1 MITDSEILFWM
12 SLSGVSISKQSKAIK
27 HCKSVS
33 GVWNSIGKDAALDE
47 IFKDKA
53 EILKR
58 YHSEHYISDCLERL
72 NQLKIKVMSIYN
84 PFYGNLLRQPEV
96 SAPYIL
102 YYKGNARLFD
112 SDCIAVVGT
121 RACSEYGKQMATKI
135 ASELAENG
143 ITVVSGLATGIDSYA
158 HAAALDVKGK
168 TIAVLGSGLNKV
180 SPVGNARLMERI
192 LENDGA
198 VLSEYLPNMIATKYT
213 FPERNRLISG
223 LSKGVCVVEAGKKS
237 GALITA
243 EYASEQN
250 RDVFAV
256 PGNVGNLRSEG
267 TNNLLYEG
275 ALIARNGSDILLHYG
290 IKIKQTS
297 ESKTDGLD
305 EESKKIF
312 DMFQFEDAISFDDI
326 VEKLEMSPSVVSVK
340 LTELEMNGLIKKVA
354 TNEFAKSLN

>member
-1 MITDSEILFWM
+1 MITDSEILFWL
-12 SLSGVSISKQSKAIK
+12 SLTGVSISKQSKAIK

-33 GVWNSIGKDAALDE
+33 GVWNSIGKDDALDI
-47 IFKDKA
+47 IFKDKS

-58 YHSEHYISDCLERL
+58 YHSEQYIADCLGRL
-72 NQLKIKVMSIYN
+72 NELKIKVMSIYN

-112 SDCIAVVGT
+112 SECFAVVGT
-121 RACSEYGKQMATKI
+121 RACSAYGKQMASKI
-135 ASELAENG
+135 AGELAENG

-158 HAAALDVKGK
+158 HSAALEAKGK
-168 TIAVLGSGLNKV
+168 TVAVLGSGLNKV
-180 SPVGNARLMERI
+180 SPVANAQLMERI
-192 LENDGA
+192 IENGGA
-198 VLSEYLPNMIATKYT
+198 VLSEYLPNVVATKYT

-223 LSKGVCVVEAGKKS
+223 LSKGVCVVEAGQKS

-243 EYASEQN
+243 RYALDQN

-275 ALIARNGSDILLHYG
+275 ALVARNGKDILTHYG
-290 IKIKQTS
+290 IEVKCTS
-297 ESKTDGLD
+297 PERIEKMD
-305 EESKKIF
+305 EEAKKIYGI
-312 DMFQFEDAISFDDI
+312 FQTEDTVSFDDI
-326 VEKLEMSPSVVSVK
+326 VEKLALSPAFVSVK
-340 LTELEMNGLIKKVA
+340 LTELEMDGLIKKVSA
-354 TNEFAKSLN
+354 NEFARNTD